1 MQSPIVV
8 LRFSAM
14 GDVAMA
20 ASVLKQ
26 LCYRNPQAQVIMVS
40 RAHFEAFF
48 TDIPGVRFVAFHPKT
63 IHKGLM
69 GLFKLFKTLNSF
81 APATIADL
89 HDNIRSNILLTLFR
103 LKGKKTAQI
112 DKGRKQKKLFI
123 QDPSA
128 RRKPL
133 KHTAVRY
140 AEVFSRL
147 GYTVSFTNNTLVN
160 TRKPAPSIYQEI
172 LEFANYGVVGI
183 APFAQ
188 HLPKVWPYEKMQE
201 LIHRLDRA
209 GVKVF
214 LFGGGKQE
222 QEIVNSWI
230 VGTENCINTIG
241 KLELNKELDLISNL
255 DLMISMDSSGMHMA
269 SLEGTRC
276 LSIWG
281 ATHPYMGFWGIGQV
295 FEDCIQVEH
304 PSRPS
309 SVYGNKPCICD
320 GKEAIDLVQV
330 DMVYNKV
337 KEILSLES

>member
-14 GDVAMA
+14 GDVAMV

-48 TDIPGVRFVAFHPKT
+48 TGIPGVKFVAFHPKT
-63 IHKGLM
+63 THKGLK
-69 GLFKLFKTLNSF
+69 GLFRLFKTLNSF
-81 APATIADL
+81 APATVADL

-103 LKGKKTAQI
+103 LKGKRTAQI
-112 DKGRKQKKLFI
+112 DKGRKEKKLFI
-123 QDPSA
+123 QDPST
-128 RRKPL
+128 RSKPL

-140 AEVFSRL
+140 AEVFNQL
-147 GYTVSFTNNTLVN
+147 GYAVSFTNSTLVN
-160 TRKPAPSIYQEI
+160 TRKPVPSIYKEI
-172 LEFANYGVVGI
+172 IESAKRGVVGI

-188 HLPKVWPYEKMQE
+188 HQPKIWPYEKMQE
-201 LIHRLDRA
+201 LIGRLDKL

-230 VGTENCINTIG
+230 AGTKNCTNTIG
-241 KLELNKELDLISNL
+241 KLDLSKELDLIANL
-255 DLMISMDSSGMHMA
+255 NLMISMDSSGMHMA
-269 SLEGTRC
+269 SLEGTRS

-281 ATHPYMGFWGIGQV
+281 ATHPFMGFLGIGQV
-295 FEDCIQVEH
+295 FEDCMQVEH
-304 PSRPS
+304 PNRPS

-320 GKEAIDLVQV
+320 GKEAIDLVPV

>member
-14 GDVAMA
+14 GDVAMV

-48 TDIPGVRFVAFHPKT
+48 SGIPGVKFVAFHPKT
-63 IHKGLM
+63 THKGFM
-69 GLFKLFKTLNSF
+69 GLFRLFKTLRSF
-81 APATIADL
+81 APATVADL

-103 LKGKKTAQI
+103 LSGIKTAQI
-112 DKGRKQKKLFI
+112 DKGRKEKKLFI
-123 QDPSA
+123 QDPST
-128 RRKPL
+128 RSKPL

-140 AEVFSRL
+140 AEVFNHL
-147 GYTVSFTNNTLVN
+147 GYSVNFTNSTLVN
-160 TRKPAPSIYQEI
+160 TRKPIPSKYQEI
-172 LEFANYGVVGI
+172 LQSADRGIVGI

-188 HLPKVWPYEKMQE
+188 HMPKVWPYEKMQK
-201 LIHRLDRA
+201 LIHRLDQA

-222 QEIVNSWI
+222 QEIVGSWI
-230 VGTENCINTIG
+230 AGKENCINTIG
-241 KLELNKELDLISNL
+241 KLDLSKELDLIANL

-281 ATHPYMGFWGIGQV
+281 ATHPYLGFLGIGQV
-295 FEDCIQVEH
+295 FEDCLQVEH
-304 PSRPS
+304 VNRPS

-320 GKEAIDLVQV
+320 GKEAIDLVTV
-330 DMVYNKV
+330 DIVYNKV
-337 KEILSLES
+337 KEILSLEG